1 MIGRYPTPV
10 ERLAALSTDR
20 CQLWVKRDDQTS
32 DVYGGNKVRKL
43 EHILEAARK
52 KDARRILTFG
62 TAGSHQALATAVH
75 GVRAGFEVAAILTPQ
90 PRTSYAVDVLRAGL
104 AAGLDPIPARNFA
117 TVPWVLARVL
127 RRGDYVVDPGGSSV
141 TGTMGYVDA
150 AFELEEQVRSDVL
163 PRPDAIV
170 VALGSAGTTAGLL
183 VGSVALGLATKIVGV
198 RIVGA
203 ALMGSQRA
211 LWLASRAAQKRGLAV
226 SVRALANSLVV
237 ERGYLGQGYGY
248 PTPVGERASEIARG
262 QGLVLD
268 PTYTAK
274 TFAAALQ
281 LVANAQFRNVL
292 YWHTLSSNALSA
304 SLESAAALPPE
315 LDRLFV
321 EASEPH

>member
-10 ERLAALSTDR
+10 ERLETLSTDR
-20 CQLWVKRDDQTS
+20 CQLWIKRDDLTS

-43 EHILEAARK
+43 DRILEVAQK
-52 KDARRILTFG
+52 KGARRILTFG
-62 TAGSHQALATAVH
+62 TAGSHQALATAIH
-75 GVRAGFEVAAILTPQ
+75 GVRAGFEVAAILAPQ
-90 PRTSYAVDVLRAGL
+90 PRTAYAVDVLRAAL

-117 TVPWVLARVL
+117 RVPWVLARAL

-141 TGTMGYVDA
+141 IGTTGYLDA
-150 AFELEEQVRSDVL
+150 AFELEEQVRSGAL

-170 VALGSAGTTAGLL
+170 VALGSAGTAAGLL
-183 VGSVALGLATKIVGV
+183 AGSVSLGLATKIVAV

-226 SVRALANSLVV
+226 SVRALAQPLIV

-248 PTPVGERASEIARG
+248 ATLVGDRAAEIARG

-268 PTYTAK
+268 ATYTAK

-281 LVANAQFRNVL
+281 IVAHAQFRNVL
-292 YWHTLSSNALSA
+292 YWHTLSATPLAPLLARA
-304 SLESAAALPPE
+304 SPLPPE
-315 LDRLFV
+315 LDRL
-321 EASEPH
+321 